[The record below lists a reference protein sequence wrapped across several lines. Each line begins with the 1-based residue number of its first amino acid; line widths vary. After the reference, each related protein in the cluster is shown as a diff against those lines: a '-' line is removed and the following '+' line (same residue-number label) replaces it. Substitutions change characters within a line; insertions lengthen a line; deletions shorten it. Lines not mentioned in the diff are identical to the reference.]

1 MTYVD
6 HHLANADIY
15 PLRGLFLRIHSG
27 IKRSR
32 YLAGQTG
39 LSFISFLANHA
50 EQRGP
55 TPSGSILVYSGIAVA
70 CSALYD
76 ALSSDVTGSAHPTT
90 RQPLCQRGCLRRV
103 VTDIQFKAVDEIRLH
118 RHIIA
123 RRINPAHANGRAA
136 RHVLRATGP

>member
-6 HHLANADIY
+6 HHIANADTEQ
-15 PLRGLFLRIHSG
+15 LRGLFSRIHSG
-27 IKRSR
+27 IRRSR
-32 YLAGQTG
+32 YLAGQTA
-39 LSFISFLANHA
+39 LSFISYLANHA

-76 ALSSDVTGSAHPTT
+76 ALSSDVTGSAHPA

-103 VTDIQFKAVDEIRLH
+103 VADIQFKAVDEIRLH

-123 RRINPAHANGRAA
+123 RPINPAHANGRA
-136 RHVLRATGP
+136 RHVVRATGP